1 MVLIGAGAVGSQAYQ
16 QQTQATLAPGQSVS
30 LSGYTITASGIQTIS
45 SPGLKSVQA
54 VLNVNGQDLLAE
66 KQFFDNFPQ
75 QPSTRVGLRSTAF
88 EDLYVVL
95 AGWDG
100 DGRTAKV
107 SLAVFVNPLVS
118 WIWAGGVL
126 LLLGT
131 MVSLWPGTVVSA
143 RRLTV
148 PVRGGVVGVGP

>member
-1 MVLIGAGAVGSQAYQ
+1 
-16 QQTQATLAPGQSVS
+16 
-30 LSGYTITASGIQTIS
+30 
-45 SPGLKSVQA
+45 
-54 VLNVNGQDLLAE
+54 
-66 KQFFDNFPQ
+66 
-75 QPSTRVGLRSTAF
+75 
-88 EDLYVVL
+88 
-95 AGWDG
+95 
-100 DGRTAKV
+100 V

-131 MVSLWPGTVVSA
+131 VVSLWPGTVVSA